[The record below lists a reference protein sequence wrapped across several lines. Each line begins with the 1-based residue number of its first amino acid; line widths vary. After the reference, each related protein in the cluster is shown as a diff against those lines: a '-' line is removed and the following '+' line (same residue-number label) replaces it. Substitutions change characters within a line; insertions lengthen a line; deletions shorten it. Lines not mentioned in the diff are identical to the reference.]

1 MKIGVGSDWARFIQC
16 RRDHKSQLKKVDA
29 RANLKRLRSNFFS
42 VCVLY
47 ASVGFSNESPIT
59 PSSAP

>member
-1 MKIGVGSDWARFIQC
+1 MKIGVGSDRFIQR

-29 RANLKRLRSNFFS
+29 RANLKRLRPNFFS
-42 VCVLY
+42 VCVLH

-59 PSSAP
+59 PSSAR

>member
-42 VCVLY
+42 VLY

-59 PSSAP
+59 PSSAR